1 MRKEWFMN
9 KICIPVI
16 IPSYEPDEN
25 LIILCENLYNAGI
38 TETIIFDDGSG
49 GGTGLSL
56 TRLKRYM
63 GLQY

>member
-49 GGTGLSL
+49 GGVQGCL
-56 TRLKRYM
+56 
-63 GLQY
+63 